1 MRRLRHRIKDTRDEC
16 PAAVGLD
23 DLDLEALGPV

>member
-1 MRRLRHRIKDTRDEC
+1 MCRLRHRIEDARNEC

-23 DLDLEALGPV
+23 DFDLEALAV